1 MMQNPPSIG
10 PAGPIPK
17 GVSVPL
23 QAFRI
28 NLSTENYRSIIVTQ
42 WIFFLLICVLSYTFL
57 LGLNVFK
64 TVDEETLKFQVS
76 HQRVLKQQI
85 SVKSG
90 FLGEL
95 KGLEN
100 ERDILSEIQFANM
113 LLDRK
118 SFSWTSFFSSLEEVV
133 PKNISIS
140 KIQPDPQGKG
150 AQVEGRARFLKD
162 LTQFILKLEKAP
174 RFQEIF
180 LTHQKKDKEKMIQF
194 LITFQYNELIP

>member
-1 MMQNPPSIG
+1 MQNPPSIG
-10 PAGPIPK
+10 PSGPTPK

-28 NLSTENYRSIIVTQ
+28 NLSTENYGSVIGIQ
-42 WIFFLLICVLSYTFL
+42 WVSFLLICVLSYTFF
-57 LGLNVFK
+57 LGLNFFK
-64 TVDEETLKFQVS
+64 TADEETLRFQES

-100 ERDILSEIQFANM
+100 ERDIRSELQFANG
-113 LLDRK
+113 LLDQK
-118 SFSWTSFFSSLEEVV
+118 SFSWTSFFSSLEGVV

-140 KIQPDPQGKG
+140 KIQLDPQGKG
-150 AQVEGRARFLKD
+150 VQVEGRARFLKD
-162 LTQFILKLEKAP
+162 LTQFIVKLEKAS
-174 RFQEIF
+174 RFQEVF
-180 LTHQKKDKEKMIQF
+180 LSNQKKDKEKMTQF